1 MQVCKCID
9 IHVCKYAWVH
19 VYINASMQIYSY
31 SQLRQSWVI
40 YWPYYS
46 QCMQNYAK
54 YRKYKAIYTNS
65 YLKLWP
71 DLANLLNLSVD
82 MTKSCKCW
90 VRLIIM
96 QNYSQNK
103 LCLIHSQTPFS
114 SALVA
119 SDINLG

>member
-1 MQVCKCID
+1 MQVCKFASLQVWTYMKI
-9 IHVCKYAWVH
+9 CKYASMHICTYACVH
-19 VYINASMQIYSY
+19 VYINSY

-40 YWPYYS
+40 YWPNYS

-54 YRKYKAIYTNS
+54 YRKYNAIYANS

-82 MTKSCKCW
+82 MARSCKSW

-103 LCLIHSQTPFS
+103 LC
-114 SALVA
+114 
-119 SDINLG
+119 